1 MRVAV
6 FGIAA
11 IWVLGSL
18 PGRAQTPAPTY
29 DAAFTV
35 LSSQEVYSGPTTFA
49 VDAKGTV
56 TGTMTLTAPTRVNAT
71 LGGTVK
77 DGTWTFSYPFSMPDN
92 NNCSGTLKGTAKVT
106 AEAKSITGTA
116 NVSADCL
123 QQAED
128 TSFVFTKR
136 EK

>member
-29 DAAFTV
+29 DAVFTI
-35 LSSQEVYSGPTTFA
+35 LSSQEIYSGPTTFA

-56 TGTMTLTAPTRVNAT
+56 TGTMTLTTPTRVNAT

-77 DGTWTFSYPFSMPDN
+77 DGVWTFSYPFAMPDN
-92 NNCSGTLKGTAKVT
+92 NNCTGTVKGTAKVT
-106 AEAKSITGTA
+106 AEGKSVNGTA
-116 NVSADCL
+116 NVSADCM
-123 QQAED
+123 QQPED
-128 TSFVFTKR
+128 SSFVFTKR

>member
-11 IWVLGSL
+11 IWALGSL

-29 DAAFTV
+29 DAVFTV
-35 LSSQEVYSGPTTFA
+35 LSNQAIYSGPTTFA
-49 VDAKGTV
+49 VDATGAV
-56 TGTMTLTAPTRVNAT
+56 TGTMTLTAPTRVHAT
-71 LGGTVK
+71 LSGTVK
-77 DGTWTFSYPFSMPDN
+77 DGTWTFSYPFTMPDN
-92 NNCSGTLKGTAKVT
+92 NNCAGTVKGTAKVT
-106 AEAKSITGTA
+106 AEGRSVSGTA

-123 QQAED
+123 QQPED
-128 TSFVFTKR
+128 SSFVFTKR

>member
-29 DAAFTV
+29 DAVFTI
-35 LSSQEVYSGPTTFA
+35 LSNQGTYAGPTTFA
-49 VDAKGTV
+49 VDAQGTV
-56 TGTMTLTAPTRVNAT
+56 SGTMALTFPTRVTAT

-77 DGTWTFSYPFSMPDN
+77 DGTWTFSYPFAMPDN
-92 NNCSGTLKGTAKVT
+92 NNCTGAVKGTAKVS
-106 AEAKSITGTA
+106 ADGKSVTGTA
-116 NVSADCL
+116 NVSAVCI
-123 QQAED
+123 QQPED
-128 TSFVFTKR
+128 TTFVFTRR

>member
-29 DAAFTV
+29 DAAFTI
-35 LSSQEVYSGPTTFA
+35 LSSQEIYSGPTTFA
-49 VDAKGTV
+49 VDGKGTV
-56 TGTMTLTAPTRVNAT
+56 TGAMTLTTPTRVNAT
-71 LGGTVK
+71 LNGTVK
-77 DGTWTFSYPFSMPDN
+77 DGVWTFSYPFAMPDN
-92 NNCSGTLKGTAKVT
+92 NNCTGTVKGTANVT
-106 AEAKSITGTA
+106 AEGKSVAGTV
-116 NVSADCL
+116 NVSADCM
-123 QQAED
+123 QQAEGA
-128 TSFVFTKR
+128 SFVFTRR